1 GPLAIVEDG
10 DEIVIDAETVRIDV
24 TLSADEIA
32 ARMARW
38 QPPAPRY
45 TRGLLA
51 KFAKTVASASEGA
64 VTDKYL

>member
-1 GPLAIVEDG
+1 
-10 DEIVIDAETVRIDV
+10 VIDAETSRIDV
-24 TLSADEIA
+24 KLSQEEIA
-32 ARMARW
+32 ARLARW
-38 QPPAPRY
+38 QPPPPRY